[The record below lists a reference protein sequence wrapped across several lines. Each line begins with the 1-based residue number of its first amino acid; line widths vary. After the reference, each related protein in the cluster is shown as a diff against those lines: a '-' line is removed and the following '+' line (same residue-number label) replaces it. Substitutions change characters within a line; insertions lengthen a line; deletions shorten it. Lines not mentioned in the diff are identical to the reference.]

1 LGWKISF
8 VIIGIVMILICTAV
22 FFKVVR
28 NRPGKP
34 KGEWLRE
41 NVPDKGKAI
50 PIFLSLRMIFG
61 SLTFW
66 QISMAALF
74 RYGMF
79 TAI

>member
-28 NRPGKP
+28 DRPGTP

-41 NVPDKGKAI
+41 NVPDKAKAI
-50 PIFLSLRMIFG
+50 PIFLPLRMIFG